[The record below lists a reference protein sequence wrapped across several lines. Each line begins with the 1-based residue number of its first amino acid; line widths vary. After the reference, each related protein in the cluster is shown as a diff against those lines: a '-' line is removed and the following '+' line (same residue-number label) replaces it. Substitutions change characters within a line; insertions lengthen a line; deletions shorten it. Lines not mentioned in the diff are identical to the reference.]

1 MPRIFDNIEEH
12 LGESLVGS
20 LDDSKKLDSSIG
32 YFNIRGWSELA
43 DAVDSLPESDGPGP
57 KVRLLIGMAGRPDA
71 ELRKALKIAV
81 SPSAMDNKTADRLR
95 EEAMSN
101 LAEQLVWGLP
111 TAKDEVTIRQLR
123 RQLSEGEVKVKLHLR
138 HPLHAKLYLC
148 HRVNQ
153 DNPRTGYVGSSNLT
167 LAGLVRQGELNVDV
181 LDHDATEKLYKWF
194 DARWKD
200 PFSVDVTEL
209 LIEVLDASWAAE
221 KPIDP
226 YLIYLKMAYHL
237 SREARD
243 GLVEYGLPDSMAQQL
258 LEYQAAAVKV
268 ASRIMIRRGGVMIG
282 DVVGLGKTIVATAIA
297 LLMQEDLG
305 TETLVICPKNLVEM
319 WEGYFHEYR
328 VHGKVMSLSMVTKDL
343 KTLRRH
349 RVVIIDESHNLRNPK
364 RQDYGAVKEYL
375 ELNESKVVLLTATPY
390 NKEYLDVAGQ
400 LGLFIDGQSDLGLQ
414 PDRAIGEQGLDAFL
428 TKFDGRLSS
437 LDAFRKSEESEDWQK
452 LMSLFLV
459 RRTRKFIQEN
469 YAKKDA
475 DGRDYLTFANGEKF
489 FFPDREAR
497 TIPHLISAGDPAAEM
512 TNEETFDV
520 LDSLRLPRYGLARY
534 INGSIK
540 PTKDESEVLQD
551 LGKARGNL
559 LGITR
564 TMLYKRLS
572 SCSATFICSL
582 ERHLVRNRIALSSIT
597 EGKKFP
603 VGRFDEG
610 VLIDE
615 DPEVGLPDGVYPA
628 ASDEEAWV
636 KATDLAYKALSG
648 RPPKS
653 VRWIRPALLL
663 DTFREDLEAD
673 IAAIQG
679 LLIRFGQWD
688 QSLDTKIDGLV
699 ALLSE
704 EYPDQKVLIFTEYQD
719 TADYVLDALEARG
732 ILGVRMVSGAS
743 KDPTREARAFSPHS
757 NLPIGGMPSGMT
769 ETRILVATDV
779 LSEGQNL
786 QDCHVVVN
794 FDLPWAIIRLIQRA
808 GRVDRVGQ
816 RSSSVYLHTFLP
828 NDDVDSVINLRGR
841 IKERLQQNAIV
852 FGADEKFFGDASET
866 AAIRDLYSGK
876 VALEGWDEA
885 NDEVDW
891 VSVAYEIWRKAI
903 AADPRLVAK
912 VEGLSGA
919 VYSTMEKESVEG
931 ALVYVQSS
939 LGFDALAFTNTGGES
954 KLLTPYEA
962 LRLAH
967 CVPGT
972 PAAASLPDHHDLVRQ
987 AVTGPLQS
995 PAGDLE
1001 GSLTGV
1007 RKSCWNR
1014 LSSYRTQNEDTLFD
1028 TPMLKSALDA
1038 LYRRPLKESATQK
1051 LSKALRE
1058 RTPQSLAD
1066 LLVALHEDDGL
1077 CVAVSD
1083 IADDDLQV
1091 VCSLG
1096 FRTEG

>member
-1 MPRIFDNIEEH
+1 MPRIFDNIEEY
-12 LGESLVGS
+12 LGQSLVGS
-20 LDDSKKLDSSIG
+20 LTDSENLDSSIG

-43 DAVDSLPESDGPGP
+43 DAVDLLPEGEGSDP

-71 ELRKALKIAV
+71 ELRKALKIV
-81 SPSAMDNKTADRLR
+81 DSPSAMDNKTADRLR
-95 EEAMSN
+95 GTAMEN

-111 TAKDEVTIRQLR
+111 TAKDEATIRQLR

-148 HRVNQ
+148 HRSNQ

-181 LDHDATEKLYKWF
+181 LDHDATEKLHKWF

-200 PFSVDVTEL
+200 VFSVDVTEL
-209 LIEVLDASWAAE
+209 LIEVLDESWAAE

-243 GLVEYGLPDSMAQQL
+243 GLVEYGLPDSMSKQL

-268 ASRIMIRRGGVMIG
+268 ASRIMMRRGGVMIG

-305 TETLVICPKNLVEM
+305 TETLVICPKNLVGM

-328 VHGKVMSLSMVTKDL
+328 VHGKVMSLSMVTRDL
-343 KTLRRH
+343 ESLRRH

-364 RQDYGAVKEYL
+364 RKDYEAIKEYL
-375 ELNESKVVLLTATPY
+375 ELNESKVMLLTATPY

-400 LGLFIDGQSDLGLQ
+400 LGLFIDGQADLGLQ
-414 PDRAIGEQGLDAFL
+414 PDRAIGEHGLDGFL
-428 TKFDGRLSS
+428 RKFDGRLSS
-437 LDAFRKSEESEDWQK
+437 LDAFRKSEEAEDWQK

-469 YAKKDA
+469 YAKKDES
-475 DGRDYLTFANGEKF
+475 GRDYLTFASGEKF

-497 TIPHLISAGDPAAEM
+497 TIPHPIVEGDPAAEM
-512 TNEETFDV
+512 TSEETFNV

-534 INGSIK
+534 IDEAVK

-582 ERHLVRNRIALSSIT
+582 ERHLVRNRIALSAVV

-603 VGRFDEG
+603 VGRFDEA
-610 VLIDE
+610 VLIDD
-615 DPEVGLPDGVYPA
+615 DPESGLPDGVYPA
-628 ASDEEAWV
+628 GDDEEAWV
-636 KATDLAYKALSG
+636 EATDLAYKALSEK
-648 RPPKS
+648 PPKS
-653 VRWIRPALLL
+653 VRWIRPALLMS
-663 DTFREDLEAD
+663 TFQEDLEAD

-699 ALLSE
+699 NLLVE
-704 EYPDQKVLIFTEYQD
+704 EYPGQKVLIFTEYQD
-719 TADYVLDALEARG
+719 TAEYVAEALVARRVS
-732 ILGVRMVSGAS
+732 GVRMVSGSS
-743 KDPTREARAFSPHS
+743 KDPTLEARAFSPHS
-757 NLPIGGMPSGMT
+757 NQPIGGIPSGMS

-816 RSSSVYLHTFLP
+816 RSPSVYLHTFLP
-828 NDDVDSVINLRGR
+828 NDDVDDVINLRGR
-841 IKERLQQNAIV
+841 IKERLKQNAVV
-852 FGADEKFFGDASET
+852 FGADEKFFGDASEV
-866 AAIRDLYSGK
+866 AAIRNLYSGSA
-876 VALEGWDEA
+876 ALEGWDEV

-891 VSVAYEIWRKAI
+891 ASVAYEIWRKAVE
-903 AADPRLVAK
+903 ADPRLLSK
-912 VEGLSGA
+912 VEHLAGA
-919 VYSTMEKESVEG
+919 VYSTMEKGSVEG

-939 LGFDALAFTNTGGES
+939 LGFDALAFTNSEGGS

-962 LRLAH
+962 LRLAR
-967 CVPGT
+967 CAPDT
-972 PAAASLPDHHDLVRQ
+972 LAADPLQDHHDLVRQ

-995 PAGDLE
+995 PAADLE
-1001 GSLTGV
+1001 GALTGV
-1007 RKSCWNR
+1007 RKTCWQR
-1014 LSSYRTQNEDTLFD
+1014 LSNYRAQNENTLFD
-1028 TPMLKSALDA
+1028 TPMLNSALDA

-1051 LSKALRE
+1051 LAKALRVRE
-1058 RTPQSLAD
+1058 PQGVAN

-1077 CVAVSD
+1077 CVAAAD

-1091 VCSLG
+1091 MCSLG
-1096 FRTEG
+1096 FRKEG